1 MDKGNLQR
9 KSQIRQEVEIMKYD
23 GYKVG
28 PIIRDLRRERKMT
41 VEQVSELMGLSNSS
55 INQIEQGGR
64 NLSIRTLYMFME
76 IFDCD
81 ANTVLNIKEKSNAY
95 SIDERIKNLP
105 KKKQEFLYKSFSY
118 MIEAAMQEA
127 I

>member
-1 MDKGNLQR
+1 
-9 KSQIRQEVEIMKYD
+9 MKYD

-95 SIDERIKNLP
+95 SIDEKIKYLP
-105 KKKQEFLYKSFSY
+105 KKKQEFLYKSFSF

-127 I
+127 V